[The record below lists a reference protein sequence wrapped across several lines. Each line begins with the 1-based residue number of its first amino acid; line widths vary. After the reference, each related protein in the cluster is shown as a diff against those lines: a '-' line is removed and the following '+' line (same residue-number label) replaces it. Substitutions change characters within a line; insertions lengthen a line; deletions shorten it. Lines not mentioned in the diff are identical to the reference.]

1 MAFRDSSHLYTLA
14 PGLYARTQADCE
26 KWRSLSAN
34 ERARYV
40 DAASTRPG
48 VHDASR
54 QILRRWAHW
63 AWRPL
68 TRPFFGRI
76 RSFIQ

>member
-1 MAFRDSSHLYTLA
+1 MASRDSSCIYALA

-40 DAASTRPG
+40 DAVSTRPG
-48 VHDASR
+48 VHDAGR
-54 QILRRWAHW
+54 QILRGWVHS
-63 AWRPL
+63 AWRPWASVL
-68 TRPFFGRI
+68 RAD
-76 RSFIQ
+76 SNFIQ